1 MEQENQVRELPL
13 LPLKNVVLFP
23 HLLLPL
29 TVGRAQSLAAVN
41 AALASEDQ
49 EIILV
54 AQRNPQIDEP
64 TQDDLYTIG
73 TRAIIRR
80 FSKGEEHME
89 VFCLGVERIV
99 VIKVEPGGEYPVVR
113 FHPLPLPEDTGAE
126 VEALQRAVSEL
137 TTRAIQ
143 LTQNQPQMELDRL
156 LSGTEDPMRLV
167 FLVASMLSLD
177 LPKAQALLEA
187 ATRLDALRMMHTY
200 LSYEVQV
207 LELRNKITT
216 EARTE
221 INKEQREYLLRQQL
235 RAIQAELGDKG
246 GDAAEAETL
255 RESLAK
261 ADLPDD
267 VRKEAERELKRLEK
281 LPNSS
286 PDYHVIRTY
295 LDFVLELPWRK
306 YTEDNLDIANARR
319 ILDDDH
325 YNLKEVK
332 GRILEHLAVL
342 KLNPSAKAPIL
353 CFVGPPGTGKTS
365 LGQSI
370 ARAIGRKFE
379 RFSVGGLHDEA
390 ELRGH
395 RRTYIGA
402 MPGRVVQALRR
413 AGASNPVVLLDEVDK
428 LGRDYRGDPSAA
440 LLEILDPEQNN
451 KFRDNYLDLPLDLSK
466 VMFIATANGLESI
479 PRPLLDRMEI
489 LRLSGYSEEE
499 KIEIAKKYIIPR
511 QLKET
516 GLNPE
521 EVKFSDA
528 ALESLI
534 RNYTREAGLR
544 RLEQNVGR
552 IARKIALKVA
562 EGSAG
567 ALDVKPEDVAEF
579 LGPEPFHLEEMR
591 RDLQPGV
598 AAGLAW
604 TETGGDML
612 YIEATLLP
620 DGKDMTLTGQ
630 LGDVMQESARAARS
644 YLWSHAKEYGIDTQK
659 FKDCGVHVH
668 VPAGAVPKDGPSAG
682 ITMTVALASLY
693 TGIAARGDTAMT
705 GEVTLTGLVLP
716 IGGIKEKVLA
726 ARRAGI
732 RRIVLPK
739 ANVKDLKDLPENVR
753 QEMEFVPVERVQQV
767 IAALIPKLAEQVKL
781 AA

>member
-1 MEQENQVRELPL
+1 MELENQVRELPL

-29 TVGRAQSLAAVN
+29 TVGRAQSVAAVN
-41 AALASEDQ
+41 AALASEEQ

-54 AQRNPQIDEP
+54 AQRTPETEEPSQDE
-64 TQDDLYTIG
+64 LYTIG

-80 FSKGEEHME
+80 FSKGEDHME

-99 VIKVEPGGEYPVVR
+99 VIKVETEGEYPVVR
-113 FHPLPLPEDTGAE
+113 FRPLPLPEDTGAE
-126 VEALQRAVSEL
+126 VEALHRAVTEL

-143 LTQNQPQMELDRL
+143 LAQNQGQMELDRL
-156 LSGTEDPMRLV
+156 LSGTDDPMRLV

-177 LPKAQALLEA
+177 LQKGQALLEA
-187 ATRLDALRMMHTY
+187 STRLDALRMMHTY

-246 GDAAEAETL
+246 GDQSEIETL
-255 RESLAK
+255 KEQLKK
-261 ADLPDD
+261 ADLPDE

-295 LDFVLELPWRK
+295 LDFVLELPWKK

-319 ILDDDH
+319 ILDEDH

-402 MPGRVVQALRR
+402 MPGRVVQSLRR

-499 KIEIAKKYIIPR
+499 KIEIARKYILPR

-521 EVKFSDA
+521 EVTFTDE
-528 ALESLI
+528 ALETLI

-552 IARKIALKVA
+552 IARKVALKVA
-562 EGSAG
+562 EGSPS
-567 ALDVKPEDVAEF
+567 ALTVKPEDVTEF
-579 LGPEPFHLEEMR
+579 LGPEPFQLEEMR

-620 DGKDMTLTGQ
+620 DGKDMILTGQ

-644 YLWSHAKEYGIDTQK
+644 YLWSHAKEYGIDTLK
-659 FKDCGVHVH
+659 FKEAGVHVH

-693 TGIAARGDTAMT
+693 TGLAARGDTAMT

-739 ANVKDLKDLPENVR
+739 ANVKDLRDLPENVR
-753 QEMEFVPVERVQQV
+753 AEMEFVPVERVQQV
-767 IAALIPKLAEQVKL
+767 IAALIPQLAERVSL

>member
-1 MEQENQVRELPL
+1 MEKENQVRELPL

-29 TVGRAQSLAAVN
+29 TVGRAQSVAAVN
-41 AALASEDQ
+41 AALASEEQ

-54 AQRNPQIDEP
+54 AQRTPETEEP
-64 TQDDLYTIG
+64 SQDDLYTIG

-80 FSKGEEHME
+80 FSKGEDHME

-99 VIKVEPGGEYPVVR
+99 VIKVESEGEYPVVR
-113 FHPLPLPEDTGAE
+113 FRPLPLPEDTGAE
-126 VEALQRAVSEL
+126 VEALHRAVTEL

-143 LTQNQPQMELDRL
+143 LAQNQGQMELDRL
-156 LSGTEDPMRLV
+156 LSGTDDPMRLV

-177 LPKAQALLEA
+177 LQKGQALLEA
-187 ATRLDALRMMHTY
+187 STRLDALRMMHTY

-246 GDAAEAETL
+246 GDQSEIETL
-255 RESLAK
+255 KEQLAK
-261 ADLPDD
+261 AELPDE

-295 LDFVLELPWRK
+295 LDFVLELPWKK

-319 ILDDDH
+319 ILDEDH

-499 KIEIAKKYIIPR
+499 KIEIARKYILPR

-521 EVKFSDA
+521 EVTFTDA

-552 IARKIALKVA
+552 IARKVALKVA
-562 EGSAG
+562 EGNGSA
-567 ALDVKPEDVAEF
+567 LQVKPEDVVEF

-620 DGKDMTLTGQ
+620 DGKDMILTGQ

-659 FKDCGVHVH
+659 FKEAGVHVH

-739 ANVKDLKDLPENVR
+739 ANVKDLRDLPENVR
-753 QEMEFVPVERVQQV
+753 AEMEFVPVERVQQV
-767 IAALIPKLAEQVKL
+767 IAALIPQLAERVSL

>member
-113 FHPLPLPEDTGAE
+113 FQPLPLPEDTGAE

-255 RESLAK
+255 KEALAK

-753 QEMEFVPVERVQQV
+753 EEMEFVPVERVQQV

>member
-113 FHPLPLPEDTGAE
+113 FQPLPLPEDTGAE

-255 RESLAK
+255 KEALAK

-319 ILDDDH
+319 ILDEDH

-499 KIEIAKKYIIPR
+499 KIEIAKRYIIPR

-544 RLEQNVGR
+544 RLEQSVGR

-562 EGSAG
+562 EGNAG
-567 ALDVKPEDVAEF
+567 ALDVKPADVAEF
-579 LGPEPFHLEEMR
+579 LGAEPFHLEEMR

-693 TGIAARGDTAMT
+693 TGLAARGDTAMT

-753 QEMEFVPVERVQQV
+753 EEMEFVPVERVQQV

>member
-113 FHPLPLPEDTGAE
+113 FQPLPLPEDTGAE

-246 GDAAEAETL
+246 GDAAEVETL
-255 RESLAK
+255 REALAK
-261 ADLPDD
+261 TDLPDD
-267 VRKEAERELKRLEK
+267 VRKEADRELKRLEK

-319 ILDDDH
+319 ILDEDH

-499 KIEIAKKYIIPR
+499 KIEIAKRYIIPR

-544 RLEQNVGR
+544 RLEQSVGR

-562 EGSAG
+562 EGNAG
-567 ALDVKPEDVAEF
+567 ALDLKPEDVAEF
-579 LGPEPFHLEEMR
+579 LGSEPFHLEEMR